1 MNHISLKSH
10 IDRSKCNSHNVSD
23 GLIKIKSRTL
33 SSEFQS
39 LNNSFL
45 KTKKLENR
53 YAVRMAKMN
62 SSSSKN
68 IVQRFKKEERRGKA
82 KKTQM
87 KTFKE
92 LVKKKKVEPEIP
104 SLDRWAVN

>member
-1 MNHISLKSH
+1 
-10 IDRSKCNSHNVSD
+10 
-23 GLIKIKSRTL
+23 
-33 SSEFQS
+33 
-39 LNNSFL
+39 
-45 KTKKLENR
+45 
-53 YAVRMAKMN
+53 MAKMN